1 MNTYEIEMEV
11 KVWGEFTPENKIQR
25 WSGYTE
31 QVAIAQAFLSEAQQ
45 GAREIKIINIK
56 EVK

>member
-1 MNTYEIEMEV
+1 MNTYKIEMV
-11 KVWGEFTPENKIQR
+11 VNGEEKQSH

-45 GAREIKIINIK
+45 GAREIKILSIK